1 MVGACIIPPP
11 LFGKL
16 NKLLKS
22 RKALAKTFQSFPQ
35 EKKRTKKIQRELLQ
49 CEKKQ
54 HKNFAM

>member
-35 EKKRTKKIQRELLQ
+35 EKKQTDKQFSKRTFPMRKETT
-49 CEKKQ
+49 
-54 HKNFAM
+54 